1 MSRLVLLLVH
11 RREVLLSTILI
22 KIFEGVYYI
31 GHHELDLAT
40 PRGGLSSCV
49 LGLAIL
55 YLCMLED
62 ADGLRRLQD

>member
-22 KIFEGVYYI
+22 KIFEGVYI

-40 PRGGLSSCV
+40 PRGGLPRCV
-49 LGLAIL
+49 LGLTIL
-55 YLCMLED
+55 YLGMLED